1 MNRRMKTRA
10 NTPCRSIAYEQSPR
24 QLSAYTA
31 TAKTNS
37 NHLRKHNPPH
47 TATPRECHRNTLAK
61 EDGQNNEIRASK
73 HVLTK
78 RNVVEV
84 GQELEC
90 LDVGLLRALA
100 HPLQLLA
107 KPTKPAILAPAY
119 QFISTSRGQPRDG

>member
-1 MNRRMKTRA
+1 
-10 NTPCRSIAYEQSPR
+10 
-24 QLSAYTA
+24 
-31 TAKTNS
+31 
-37 NHLRKHNPPH
+37 
-47 TATPRECHRNTLAK
+47 
-61 EDGQNNEIRASK
+61 
-73 HVLTK
+73 VLTK

-107 KPTKPAILAPAY
+107 KPTKPAILALTY